1 MGFTAVQI
9 RGSPVVAHRSRRHL
23 GFSGVTK
30 DRRWGQGGGEIGGD
44 HLKILSFSSPP
55 PNNDTWMASRSC
67 GISRRTQLTARILDD
82 RHTRDRRP
90 HQLSTNYLPG
100 LECLLRSQAATLI
113 LGSTTRPHYMNQ
125 VAVLMLAAMAS

>member
-1 MGFTAVQI
+1 VETISKFYPFHPRLQTTTLGWLPDPAA
-9 RGSPVVAHRSRRHL
+9 SPSHRL
-23 GFSGVTK
+23 
-30 DRRWGQGGGEIGGD
+30 
-44 HLKILSFSSPP
+44 L
-55 PNNDTWMASRSC
+55 A
-67 GISRRTQLTARILDD
+67 LTARILDG